1 MIEYIADPLQ
11 YSFMI
16 RGLLVSALVGVMC
29 PLVGA
34 YVITRGLAFM
44 GDALAHAVLP
54 GMVIG
59 VILGLGM
66 IAAVPSG
73 IAVALLIGF
82 VSRRSGIS
90 EDTAI
95 GILFAG
101 MFALGLVMLSASTG
115 IKVNIEDFLLGQP
128 LAVSWSEVY
137 TALALTGVVIVG
149 LYMFH
154 HQLVL
159 TSFDPAGAKVVG
171 VRTTAIENVLLVLLS
186 LVIVVGILAVGIV
199 LVMAMLIT
207 PAATAYILVRRFVSM
222 MVVGAIIGV
231 ASAVAGLYISY
242 YLNLPSG
249 PVMTLVA
256 TGIFVVAVVARR
268 VPRLSSYGR

>member
-1 MIEYIADPLQ
+1 
-11 YSFMI
+11 
-16 RGLLVSALVGVMC
+16 MC

-34 YVITRGLAFM
+34 YVVTRGLAFM

-59 VILGLGM
+59 VLLGIGL

-82 VSRRSGIS
+82 VSRRSGVS

-101 MFALGLVMLSASTG
+101 MFALGLAMLSAATG
-115 IKVNIEDFLLGQP
+115 IRVNIEDFLLGQP
-128 LAVSWSEVY
+128 LGVSWSEVY
-137 TALALTGVVIVG
+137 TALALTGAAIVG

-171 VRTTAIENVLLVLLS
+171 VRTTAIENVLLVLLAV
-186 LVIVVGILAVGIV
+186 VIVVSILAVGIV
-199 LVMAMLIT
+199 LLMAMLIT
-207 PAATAYILVRRFVSM
+207 PAAAAYLLVRRFVPM

-231 ASAVAGLYISY
+231 TSAVVGLYLSY

-256 TGIFVVAVVARR
+256 TGIFVGAVAFKR
-268 VPRLSSYGR
+268 VPRPSF

>member
-1 MIEYIADPLQ
+1 MV
-11 YSFMI
+11 

-34 YVITRGLAFM
+34 YVITRGLSFM

-59 VILGLGM
+59 VILGFGL

-101 MFALGLVMLSASTG
+101 MFALGLVMLSVSTG
-115 IKVNIEDFLLGQP
+115 INVNIEDFLLGQP

-137 TALALTGVVIVG
+137 TALALTGAVSVG

-159 TSFDPAGAKVVG
+159 TSFDPAGARVVG

-256 TGIFVVAVVARR
+256 TGIFVVAVVVKR
-268 VPRLSSYGR
+268 VPRLSFDGS

>member
-1 MIEYIADPLQ
+1 MV
-11 YSFMI
+11 
-16 RGLLVSALVGVMC
+16 RGLLVSVLVGVMC

-59 VILGLGM
+59 FILGIGL

-82 VSRRSGIS
+82 ISRRSGVS

-128 LAVSWSEVY
+128 LAVAWSEVY
-137 TALALTGVVIVG
+137 TALALTVAVIAG
-149 LYMFH
+149 LYIFH
-154 HQLVL
+154 YQLVL
-159 TSFDPAGAKVVG
+159 TSFDPAGARVVG

-207 PAATAYILVRRFVSM
+207 PAAAAYILVRRFVSM

-231 ASAVAGLYISY
+231 ASAVAGLYLSY

-256 TGIFVVAVVARR
+256 TGIFVVAAAIKR
-268 VPRLSSYGR
+268 VPRLSF